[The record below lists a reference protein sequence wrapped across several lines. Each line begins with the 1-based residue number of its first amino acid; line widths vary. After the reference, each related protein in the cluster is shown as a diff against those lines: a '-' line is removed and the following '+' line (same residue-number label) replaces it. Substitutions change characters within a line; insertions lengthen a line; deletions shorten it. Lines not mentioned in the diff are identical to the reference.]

1 MFTLTPARRRL
12 CKPLIRT
19 NYASFARQ
27 CVHKNHATRR
37 VILHSLGQLL
47 KNEVKKLCSDKFPSD
62 TRLKRKEYIQNFD
75 LVKRSMLKEMRE
87 NAPTLFSILMS
98 ALKTRTKWKN
108 TDEIILVLLS
118 IICKHRRNSSCLL
131 QSIVSMVLYTGHSS
145 KQVRMHL
152 FVIHKLEL

>member
-1 MFTLTPARRRL
+1 
-12 CKPLIRT
+12 
-19 NYASFARQ
+19 
-27 CVHKNHATRR
+27 
-37 VILHSLGQLL
+37 
-47 KNEVKKLCSDKFPSD
+47 
-62 TRLKRKEYIQNFD
+62 
-75 LVKRSMLKEMRE
+75 MLKEMRE

-98 ALKTRTKWKN
+98 ALKTRTKRKN

-118 IICKHRRNSSCLL
+118 IICKHQRNSSCLL

>member
-47 KNEVKKLCSDKFPSD
+47 KNEVKKLCSDKFPSV

-98 ALKTRTKWKN
+98 ALKTRTKRKN
-108 TDEIILVLLS
+108 TDECFFLLS
-118 IICKHRRNSSCLL
+118 V
-131 QSIVSMVLYTGHSS
+131 SIGGIVHVFFRVLFPWCCTQDIPAS
-145 KQVRMHL
+145 R
-152 FVIHKLEL
+152 